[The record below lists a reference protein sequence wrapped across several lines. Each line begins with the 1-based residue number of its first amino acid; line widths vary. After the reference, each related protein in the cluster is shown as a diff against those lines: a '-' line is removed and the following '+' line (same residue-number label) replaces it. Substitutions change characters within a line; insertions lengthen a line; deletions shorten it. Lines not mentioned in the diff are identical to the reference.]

1 MAISFSINKYIHYII
16 GGLMRYLGYLYFS
29 ILCLGSYTATIKP
42 TDAPVASAVSL
53 DVLLN
58 DFVTQLERATDSN
71 DMRTVQKSLAEALQK
86 ADVSQSDYCFAR
98 LAPSLEYKISPV
110 QMVSYVVVFGF
121 LKLSRL
127 EDKSRC
133 YDFLFQAMA
142 LPELK
147 QLPYIAIATFAIFND
162 YNITELYDWFAAQV
176 RADSNFEAVNFSISG
191 LVYLVKDNRVAVS
204 SLELLSA
211 YMQKA
216 PVSSLASYACFAAIA
231 GFHPHLA
238 LQCAEKSIEIINK
251 SSFLSNSDTLMVVQ
265 ALVDIAMRSTDARK
279 RVQGYLQDI
288 ARWSFEVPDPVVAAL
303 TKLQRC
309 ELSEMD

>member
-1 MAISFSINKYIHYII
+1 
-16 GGLMRYLGYLYFS
+16 MRYLGYLYCS
-29 ILCLGSYTATIKP
+29 ILCLASYTATIKP

-53 DVLLN
+53 DVLLDN
-58 DFVTQLERATDSN
+58 FVAQLEHARDPD
-71 DMRTVQKSLAEALQK
+71 DMRVVQKSLAEALQK
-86 ADVSQSDYCFAR
+86 ADISDSDRCFAR
-98 LAPSLEYKISPV
+98 LAPLLEHEISPV

-162 YNITELYDWFAAQV
+162 YNITELYDCFAVQV
-176 RADSNFEAVNFSISG
+176 RADSNFDVVNFSIAG
-191 LVYLVKDNRVAVS
+191 LVYLVKDDRVAVS

-231 GFHPHLA
+231 GFHPRLA
-238 LQCAEKSIEIINK
+238 FQCAENSIAVIDERY
-251 SSFLSNSDTLMVVQ
+251 SLSNFDTSMVVQ
-265 ALVDIAMRSTDARK
+265 ALVDIAMQSTDARK
-279 RVQGYLQDI
+279 RVQDYLQDI
-288 ARWSFEVPDPVVAAL
+288 ARWSFEVPGPVVVAL
-303 TKLQRC
+303 AQLQRC